1 MNEKAIVF
9 GEGAEREE
17 RGGRGQRRNGLE
29 IRKND

>member
-17 RGGRGQRRNGLE
+17 RGRRGQRRNGLE